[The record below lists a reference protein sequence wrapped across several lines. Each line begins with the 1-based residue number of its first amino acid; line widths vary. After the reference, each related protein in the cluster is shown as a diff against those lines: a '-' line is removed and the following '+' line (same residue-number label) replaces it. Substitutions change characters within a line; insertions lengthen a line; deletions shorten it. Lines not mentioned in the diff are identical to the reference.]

1 MVHLCWESARYNVTW
16 SGEEEISLTQG
27 ALRDQP
33 NDAPWF
39 EQFYALIRERKGQDV
54 GVLQEDIS
62 TLESSVTFQLSSI
75 DRNMGTIIFIIYYPN
90 VSRHVGCDKPQPVV
104 TQPPEVGVTG
114 NQPAVVGSQCGTL
127 VSLGI
132 DQCLK
137 IVSIPHQ
144 SV

>member
-90 VSRHVGCDKPQPVV
+90 VSRHVRCDKPQPVV